1 MRAGFADAGLTISN
15 AEARHLLTESAGYC
29 ESLLR
34 RLGAL
39 RASSMDISGYENCT
53 VVHNLNEPL
62 PRSLRQ
68 RYRLVL
74 DGGTLE
80 HVFDYPT
87 AVRNALDAVRV
98 GGRFAAISPVNGYA
112 GHGFYQLSPEL
123 FYRVLSPANGFR
135 MVCALL
141 LPLHWRSQWRLVPD
155 PEEVRGRAIWPG
167 AWPTPLHVLAQR
179 TEAVPLLAQ
188 PPLQSDYL
196 TAWQRS
202 PTVGARPRGGWKG
215 ELKAL
220 IPLPIRELPESRV
233 IWQSSETSRRAMKS
247 TDI

>member
-39 RASSMDISGYENCT
+39 RADSMDISGYENCT

-68 RYRLVL
+68 RYGLVL

-98 GGRFAAISPVNGYA
+98 GGHFAAIAPVNGYA

-141 LPLHWRSQWRLVPD
+141 KPLHWRSQWRAGS
-155 PEEVRGRAIWPG
+155 RSGGSTRARDMARCMAYAAARSRPAHRSG
-167 AWPTPLHVLAQR
+167 TAAR
-179 TEAVPLLAQ
+179 TASAAERL
-188 PPLQSDYL
+188 SD
-196 TAWQRS
+196 RVG
-202 PTVGARPRGGWKG
+202 TVTHG
-215 ELKAL
+215 
-220 IPLPIRELPESRV
+220 
-233 IWQSSETSRRAMKS
+233 RRAPAWRLERGAQG
-247 TDI
+247 TDTTADP